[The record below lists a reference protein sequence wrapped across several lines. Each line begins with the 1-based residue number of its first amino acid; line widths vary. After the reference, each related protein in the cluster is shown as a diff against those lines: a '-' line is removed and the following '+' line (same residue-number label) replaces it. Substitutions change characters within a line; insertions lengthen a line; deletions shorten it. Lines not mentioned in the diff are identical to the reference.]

1 MKKLIMKL
9 IQMYKWNKRKLTNW
23 YNYQKGA
30 EFQQELEGQILKKK
44 IFYMLTPKHGN
55 LGDQAIAYAS
65 LQFLA
70 DYFKEYELIELDTTE
85 VYKYA
90 KAVKKILTKE
100 DLIFIPGGGNMG
112 DRYLVDE
119 IDRRFVISE
128 FSECKVISFPQT
140 INFSDTKTG
149 RKELK
154 LSTAVYNGNSNLSV
168 IAREEKSFDLMKK
181 NFTIPKIILN
191 PDMVL
196 YLNNKLNI
204 VENKRAGIMICL
216 RDDEEIYIG
225 RENRNKV
232 VYWINKTYDKVSEF
246 DTVVPYTISRSARKP
261 ELNSIWQKFSDSE
274 VVITDRLHGMIF
286 AAITRTPCLVLRNN
300 DHKII
305 GSYKWLQELNYIQFI
320 EEYSLNAVEEGLNK
334 LIKLDTVDN
343 LDLDTDYYNEL
354 AKEILM

>member
-1 MKKLIMKL
+1 MKKLAIKL
-9 IQMYKWNKRKLTNW
+9 IQMYRWNKRKLTNW
-23 YNYQKGA
+23 YNYQRGA
-30 EFQQELEGQILKKK
+30 KFQQELEGKMLKKK

-65 LQFLA
+65 LQFLT
-70 DYFKEYELIELDTTE
+70 DYFKEYQLIELDTTE

-90 KAVKKILTKE
+90 KAVKKVLTKD

-112 DRYLVDE
+112 ERYLVDE

-128 FSECKVISFPQT
+128 FKKCKIVSFPQT

-154 LSTAVYNGNSNLSV
+154 ISSSVYNGNSKLSV

-181 NFTIPKIILN
+181 SFTIPKVILN

-196 YLNNKLNI
+196 YLNNKLNT
-204 VENKRAGIMICL
+204 VKSNRTGIMICL

-232 VYWINKTYDKVSEF
+232 VHWINKTYAKVMEF
-246 DTVVPYTISRSARKP
+246 DTVVPYSISKSERKS
-261 ELNSIWQKFSDSE
+261 ELYSIWQKFSNSE

-286 AAITRTPCLVLRNN
+286 AAITKTPCLVLRNN

-305 GSYKWLQELNYIQFI
+305 GSYKWLQELNYIQFV
-320 EEYSLNAVEEGLNK
+320 EEYSLKAVEEGLNK
-334 LIKLDTVDN
+334 LIKLDIVDN
-343 LDLDTDYYNEL
+343 IDLDTDYYNEL